1 MSWIICNLSLWML
14 LSMRDI
20 CSKND
25 LLKISDGRIFTGYQ
39 AVELGLI
46 DTLGTLEDAI
56 LLTGKLAG
64 MTQRPETVILKKRKK
79 SLVDILFSDVEEVA
93 SIITQTPAIEYIWK

>member
-1 MSWIICNLSLWML
+1 
-14 LSMRDI
+14 MRDI

-25 LLKISDGRIFTGYQ
+25 LLKISDGRIFMGYQ

>member
-1 MSWIICNLSLWML
+1 
-14 LSMRDI
+14 MRDI

>member
-1 MSWIICNLSLWML
+1 M
-14 LSMRDI
+14 
-20 CSKND
+20 
-25 LLKISDGRIFTGYQ
+25 GYQ